1 MEERAGHIITI
12 NENIR
17 LWREFSPFEL
27 SYEESPLNSYD
38 SKRSLARL
46 GFNKERIAIKD
57 RWFDVLTHS
66 ELVRKRNNTDGYY
79 RALYIQINWDSGE
92 YYIGKVNRPKWSE
105 LTRYQGSGL
114 KFVNKLKSSKGKFV
128 RYYIASCKTAEET
141 EQLEATIVDQDLLA
155 DEKCL
160 NLVAGG
166 GGTTKHPSVAE
177 TSEKKRQ
184 YMKSHPEQF
193 KPMLEAARKAFRS
206 GDTPAL
212 RERSRR
218 IKEVMS
224 TEEYRKMSADRIKK
238 WMNDCPLEYAAARR
252 KNHEAVKSKVVQD
265 KRKASLKKYLTENP
279 EKHAAWEKNR
289 LQSLA
294 SKESKERRKT
304 SLKNWRDR
312 NPEEA
317 EANAQKRAKA
327 AAVKLSKEVLMI
339 ELRSGKVLKKF
350 ESQHAAA
357 KWLVENGIAK
367 NMNCVSSISSVC
379 LRKPCTTG
387 YGYRKKAYGY
397 GWRFAGVPVEP
408 RSDVGLQYQ
417 FPNFDL

>member
-1 MEERAGHIITI
+1 MT
-12 NENIR
+12 
-17 LWREFSPFEL
+17 P
-27 SYEESPLNSYD
+27 
-38 SKRSLARL
+38 
-46 GFNKERIAIKD
+46 
-57 RWFDVLTHS
+57 S
-66 ELVRKRNNTDGYY
+66 ELVRKRSGTDGYY
-79 RALYIQINWDSGE
+79 RAIYIQINWESGE

-114 KFVNKLKSSKGKFV
+114 KFKNKFKSNTGQFV

-166 GGTTKHPSVAE
+166 GGTTKHPSLAE

-184 YMKSHPEQF
+184 YMKSHPDQF
-193 KPMLEAARKAFRS
+193 KPMLEAAKKAFRS

-224 TEEYRKMSADRIKK
+224 TDEYRKMSAVRIKK
-238 WMNDCPLEYAAARR
+238 WMKDCPLEYAAARR
-252 KNHEAVKSKVVQD
+252 KNHEVVKTKEVQD
-265 KRKASLKKYLTENP
+265 KRKASLKKYLKENP
-279 EKHAAWEKNR
+279 EKHAAWEVNR
-289 LQSLA
+289 LKSLA
-294 SKESKERRKT
+294 SKESREKRKG
-304 SLKNWRDR
+304 SLKSWRDK
-312 NPEEA
+312 NPEKA
-317 EANAQKRAKA
+317 KANASKRAKA
-327 AAVKLSKEVLMI
+327 AAAKTSKEVCMI
-339 ELRSGKVLKKF
+339 DLFSGKVLKRFK
-350 ESQHAAA
+350 SQHEAA
-357 KWLVENGIAK
+357 KWLVDNGKAK

-397 GWRFAGVPVEP
+397 DWRFSGDESKSTYDSQLKFP
-408 RSDVGLQYQ
+408 GL
-417 FPNFDL
+417 DL